1 LAWNFVTYV
10 KTLVVQTL
18 TSYASFCLNG
28 NEVVIELSII
38 VTNCTIIL
46 TIYEVQ
52 PQYNASIL
60 QLWLNGSWKLMK
72 TMFYHYYWQCIKFFI
87 QSSGFPFGVGHRSLA
102 NNLRIWQ
109 EIIWHCCQNDRLFQN
124 KWPKRPTH
132 ATYSSDSW
140 SSILQFVHNLFWLK
154 LKWNARSKLF
164 YCIIYRFS
172 MLWWSSRTLTKL
184 KLQSQKRFNERKYKI
199 FEI

>member
-1 LAWNFVTYV
+1 VCTKFGQNPLKDVDSRVFTGMLCGKNLTRWPWPLTLKINRVPDSPKDYV
-10 KTLVVQTL
+10 
-18 TSYASFCLNG
+18 
-28 NEVVIELSII
+28 
-38 VTNCTIIL
+38 CTKFGQNPL
-46 TIYEVQ
+46 KDVDSRVFTKMLCRV
-52 PQYNASIL
+52 SV
-60 QLWLNGSWKLMK
+60 WRRSW
-72 TMFYHYYWQCIKFFI
+72 
-87 QSSGFPFGVGHRSLA
+87 A
-102 NNLRIWQ
+102 DNLRIWQ

-132 ATYSSDSW
+132 ATYVSDMW

-164 YCIIYRFS
+164 YCIIYRSS